1 MSENNNKGKKT
12 SKSKINP
19 ETGLTAKE
27 ELFCM
32 HYVKLLNN
40 GRAAYQA
47 INPKCKDNSAMTKAW
62 QLLRRVEIQAYI
74 DKLKEDLKKST
85 KISLEQLIT
94 AQQDVYA
101 DCSKQID
108 ILDFNGNATG
118 RTKMADAKAAN
129 DALKNVGKWLGFEST
144 NQNVNVSADEST
156 KEYYAKLSEQLKSRQ
171 VDGADEDD

>member
-1 MSENNNKGKKT
+1 MSENNNNGKKT
-12 SKSKINP
+12 IKTKINP

-74 DKLKEDLKKST
+74 DKLKEDLKKNT

-156 KEYYAKLSEQLKSRQ
+156 KEYYAKLSAQLKSRQ
-171 VDGADEDD
+171 VDGVDEDD